1 MPHEKIPAF
10 VRSLPEIQ
18 LPFDGARGWLVQG
31 QGQQVVFVEFDRTVE
46 VPEHTHEDQW
56 EFALAGRVELH
67 RGGET
72 QMYERGDN
80 FFVPA
85 GEPHAATVHAGYRA
99 MIVFDAPARYLPR
112 S

>member
-10 VRSLPEIQ
+10 ARSLPEIQ